1 MAALL
6 WTRAE
11 WLAGARWGRCA
22 GVARLV
28 FDVVIARRNYLP
40 SLPLGKPASL
50 HPPRGCVG
58 AGSALLAVG
67 WLVGGIR
74 RRLRR
79 AEWWIARACCR
90 MGACLGLGSGSWRF
104 LCRVFMYAVNEP
116 VEMRQQLC
124 TCTPHSNSDQQSE
137 MRLCLSGCQQM
148 KPKYTTHLTY
158 PRTENKS
165 DRNGQLRCGYI
176 HMCNARKVKMEWKRE
191 TAMSMALKWWRV
203 SMVELSQ
210 VMLTTVAVVVVVTA
224 LVWLRLSHL
233 LMQLMRRA
241 SASPL
246 LLPPLLD
253 AGLCKVSMNPATRHI
268 INTLTGMHN
277 IPHGTCTNTLTA
289 PVCPPLQTPRSR

>member
-1 MAALL
+1 
-6 WTRAE
+6 
-11 WLAGARWGRCA
+11 
-22 GVARLV
+22 
-28 FDVVIARRNYLP
+28 
-40 SLPLGKPASL
+40 
-50 HPPRGCVG
+50 
-58 AGSALLAVG
+58 
-67 WLVGGIR
+67 
-74 RRLRR
+74 
-79 AEWWIARACCR
+79 
-90 MGACLGLGSGSWRF
+90 LGLGSGSWRF

-116 VEMRQQLC
+116 VEMRQQPY
-124 TCTPHSNSDQQSE
+124 TCTPCSNSDQQSE

-210 VMLTTVAVVVVVTA
+210 
-224 LVWLRLSHL
+224 
-233 LMQLMRRA
+233 LMRRA

-289 PVCPPLQTPRSR
+289 PVCPPLRTPRSR